1 MNSYIMAKEQ
11 YAEVGVDTEQALKRL
26 ANTPLSIHCWQ
37 GDDVLGFESN
47 GTLTGGIQVTGNSP
61 GRART
66 PEELMSDY
74 DQALKLIPGTHR
86 INLHAI
92 YAITGGEKVGRDAL
106 EYRHFAP
113 WVDFAKEHGMGI
125 DFNPTLFSHPLS
137 DSGYTLSSE
146 DPSIRRF
153 WIDHCKAT
161 RKLSAEIGKELGSAC
176 LHNIWIADGAKEVP
190 VDRLAP
196 RMRLKESLDEIFSV
210 EYSEDQM
217 VDSLESKLFGIGLE
231 AYTVGSLEF
240 YLNYATRTKALCLLD
255 NGHYHPTEQVADKIS
270 SLLVF
275 CDRLALHLTRHMHWD
290 SDHVVRL
297 NDEMRDIA
305 NELVAYD
312 VLERTSLGLDF
323 FDASFNRIA
332 GWVIGARSMQK
343 AILTA
348 LLTPHD
354 RLRELET
361 QGDKA
366 RLMALQEE
374 LKGYPWG
381 AVWDEFCRRNNVPVR
396 DEYMKEIEG
405 YSVKVL
411 SGRQ

>member
-240 YLNYATRTKALCLLD
+240 YLNYAARTKALCLLD